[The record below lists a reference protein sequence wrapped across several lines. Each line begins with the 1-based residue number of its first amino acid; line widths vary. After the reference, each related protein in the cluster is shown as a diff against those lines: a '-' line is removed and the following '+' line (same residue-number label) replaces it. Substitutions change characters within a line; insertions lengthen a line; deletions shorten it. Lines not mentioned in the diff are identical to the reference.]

1 MFWCYIVM
9 RMHVEWHNFP
19 VWAGS
24 DQGLECL
31 WPVLQIPSSQA
42 NGLKAGATLP
52 ITQNYR
58 DITIVVVAR
67 RWRKTSAVTCQLR
80 FETLIAESE
89 RIVVYA

>member
-1 MFWCYIVM
+1 MSNGTISQSGPDLIKV
-9 RMHVEWHNFP
+9 
-19 VWAGS
+19 
-24 DQGLECL
+24 
-31 WPVLQIPSSQA
+31 SSVFGQSFTDPFFTA

>member
-1 MFWCYIVM
+1 MAQ
-9 RMHVEWHNFP
+9 FP
-19 VWAGS
+19 S
-24 DQGLECL
+24 LDQICSRSRVSLASL
-31 WPVLQIPSSQA
+31 TDPFFTA

-67 RWRKTSAVTCQLR
+67 RWRETSAVTCQLR

-89 RIVVYA
+89 RIVVYLRVMCA